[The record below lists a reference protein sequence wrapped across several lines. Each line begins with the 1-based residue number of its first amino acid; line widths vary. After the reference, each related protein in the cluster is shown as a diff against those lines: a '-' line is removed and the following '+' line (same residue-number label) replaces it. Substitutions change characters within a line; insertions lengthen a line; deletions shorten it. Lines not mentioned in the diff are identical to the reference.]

1 MKRRDAM
8 TGAAALAGAAFI
20 TQLGSAQSVPKALRV
35 GIVSLA
41 NERNA
46 MPFTAIEGR
55 FHELGYVEGRNF
67 TLDFTN
73 LKGRADGF
81 GEAMKTLVAR
91 KANVLVAFG
100 PEVAL
105 KAAMAA
111 TSEIPIVMVAIDYDP
126 LTLGYVKSLSRP
138 DGNITGVFLQQIELA
153 EKRLELL
160 KETLPDLKAAT
171 MFWDG
176 PSASQWQASQKLAPS
191 LGLDLA
197 GVEFTA
203 TPYDYDAALAKAPAD
218 HRRVLVVCNS
228 PVLFRDRIP
237 LAQFALRNHMAS
249 IFAWRE
255 WVEDGGLLSYGPS
268 FAEIARRTA
277 DYVDRL
283 ARGAR
288 PADLPIEQPTHFELV
303 VNLKTAKALG
313 LTIPPAILAR
323 ADEVIE

>member
-8 TGAAALAGAAFI
+8 TGAVALAGVALTAPS
-20 TQLGSAQSVPKALRV
+20 GSAQSVPKTLRV

-41 NERNA
+41 NQRNA

-67 TLDFTN
+67 TLDFIN
-73 LKGRADGF
+73 LNGRVEGF

-91 KANVLVAFG
+91 KAQVLVAFG

-126 LTLGYVKSLSRP
+126 LALGYVKSLSRP
-138 DGNITGVFLQQIELA
+138 EGNITGVFLQQIELA

-160 KETLPDLKAAT
+160 KEAFPDLTAAT

-176 PSASQWQASQKLAPS
+176 PSAPQWQASQKAARS

-197 GVEFTA
+197 GIEFTA
-203 TPYDYDAALAKAPAD
+203 PPYDYDAALAKAPAD
-218 HRRVLVVCNS
+218 HQRLLVVCNS
-228 PVLFRDRIP
+228 PVLFRDRIL
-237 LAQFALRNHMAS
+237 LAEVALRNRMAS
-249 IFAWRE
+249 MFAWRE

-268 FAEIARRTA
+268 FAEITRRTA

-283 ARGAR
+283 ARGAK
-288 PADLPIEQPTHFELV
+288 PADLPVEQPTRFELV

-313 LTIPPAILAR
+313 LTIPPSILAR